1 MKVIDHA
8 TRQPVW
14 QELIH
19 QCEGCEPARKSVD
32 HDAAGAEHT
41 SAIPK
46 ERSIIANMLHDGAGD
61 DEIGRAV
68 PKRKLVR
75 RRVGNDLVIELPVV
89 AQLLVG
95 KIKRHD
101 QMLAG
106 RVDEW
111 QERALFA
118 PADIDYGLSGPAIEQ
133 LRDFVL
139 IQGLNVALEQCW
151 QAIFS
156 SLAQPLVRFDKT
168 RKQRHRLQPKLFS
181 STQNR
186 SFTVTL
192 ARI

>member
-41 SAIPK
+41 GAIPK
-46 ERSIIANMLHDGAGD
+46 ERSIVANMLDDGAGH

-68 PKRKLVR
+68 PKRKPVR
-75 RRVGNDLVIELPVV
+75 CRVGNDLVIELPVV
-89 AQLLVG
+89 AQLLVR
-95 KIKRHD
+95 KINRHD
-101 QMLAG
+101 QMPAG

-111 QERALFA
+111 QERALIA
-118 PADIDYGLSGPAIEQ
+118 PADIEYDLSGPAIEQ

-139 IQGLNVALEQCW
+139 IQGLNVALE
-151 QAIFS
+151 
-156 SLAQPLVRFDKT
+156 
-168 RKQRHRLQPKLFS
+168 
-181 STQNR
+181 
-186 SFTVTL
+186 
-192 ARI
+192 